1 MRPATA
7 KLSMPK
13 ERTPSTVPALAHVV
27 DEHLRWIGQWH
38 RAAFFGA
45 AAKGAEL
52 AAPKAFQAWLKGAQ
66 AGDLTAQPAVGRL
79 SELHDQMHRMAN
91 MVLKRTTDG
100 QPPSIHAYEAV
111 IEKFDDFMA
120 QLRRVERAF
129 SVARGGIDPLTG
141 LRTRSGLMDE
151 LAAEANRLSR
161 TRQPFCVAICD
172 LDRFKAINDTH
183 GHDAGD
189 RVLVAV
195 AGAVNRGI
203 RSFDEA
209 FRLGGEEILILLK
222 DAALTD
228 GFVVLERLRC
238 EIAATPVRLPDGS
251 AVRVSA
257 SFGLVEAAPGQDVLD
272 LLKRADDALYEA
284 KRGGRNRVVRSG
296 VDMGVVE
303 NAGIRT
309 A

>member
-7 KLSMPK
+7 AFPMPK
-13 ERTPSTVPALAHVV
+13 ERTQSSVPGLANVV

-38 RAAFFGA
+38 RAAFFATGE
-45 AAKGAEL
+45 KGAEL
-52 AAPKAFQAWLKGAQ
+52 AAPRAFQAWIKGARID
-66 AGDLTAQPAVGRL
+66 DLTAQPAVGRL
-79 SELHDQMHRMAN
+79 SELHDQMHRMASV
-91 MVLKRTTDG
+91 VLKRTSAG
-100 QPPSIHAYEAV
+100 QPPSAQAYEAV

-151 LAAEANRLSR
+151 LAAEANRLVR
-161 TRQPFCVAICD
+161 TGQPFCVAICD
-172 LDRFKAINDTH
+172 LDRFKNINDTH

-189 RVLVAV
+189 RVLMAV

-222 DAALTD
+222 NASLVD

-238 EIAATPVRLPDGS
+238 EIAATPIRLPD
-251 AVRVSA
+251 AAAIRVSA
-257 SFGLVEAAPGQDVLD
+257 SFGLVEATKGQDVLEI
-272 LLKRADDALYEA
+272 LKRADDALYEA

-296 VDMGVVE
+296 IDKGVVE